1 MSWKIAQE
9 WIKRGRMALLLGCA
23 IGLPLVGQVL
33 GPNEAPTIYQ
43 AAQAGKVREL
53 RRLLSRGGAD
63 APAARDEYCGYT
75 PLMLAAQRGQVEALI
90 VLLDAGA
97 DPNALSTSGQ
107 SALSIAASWGHE
119 SAVRCLLSHGARANG
134 IRNEKIAFDPPLICA
149 ARSGMSSPQILDLL
163 IQSGADV
170 NQSDN
175 EGTTPL
181 LAARGAGLDELVN
194 TLLRAG
200 AR

>member
-1 MSWKIAQE
+1 MV
-9 WIKRGRMALLLGCA
+9 LLLGCA
-23 IGLPLVGQVL
+23 IGLPLVGQAV

-43 AAQAGKVREL
+43 AAQAGNVREL

-63 APAARDEYCGYT
+63 ASASRDDYRGYT
-75 PLMLAAQRGQVEALI
+75 PLMLAAQRGQVDAMT

-107 SALSIAASWGHE
+107 SALSIAAGWGHE
-119 SAVRCLLSHGARANG
+119 PAVRCLLAHGANANG
-134 IRNEKIAFDPPLICA
+134 TRDGKIACDPPLVCA
-149 ARSGMSSPQILDLL
+149 ARSGMSSPQIVNLL

-170 NQSDN
+170 NQPDS

-181 LAARGAGLDELVN
+181 LAARNAGLDELVN
-194 TLLRAG
+194 ALFRAG
-200 AR
+200 ARTQSNDE